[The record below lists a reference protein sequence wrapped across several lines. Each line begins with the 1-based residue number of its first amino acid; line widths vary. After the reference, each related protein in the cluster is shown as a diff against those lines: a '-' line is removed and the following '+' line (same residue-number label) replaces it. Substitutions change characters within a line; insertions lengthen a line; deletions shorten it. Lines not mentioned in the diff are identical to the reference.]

1 MEEAQSYSSP
11 QSLHSHT
18 QGLFLTPLCPSVCF
32 LKCHYLVPKNGTIYI
47 LEISFLPTPSFPTLK
62 KCLGKS
68 KKGHKGK
75 LGWLLDS
82 IT

>member
-18 QGLFLTPLCPSVCF
+18 QGLFLTPLCPSVC
-32 LKCHYLVPKNGTIYI
+32 LLKNGTIYI